1 MDCRLR
7 FECAFRYLHERTS
20 DSVHWFPFLEMPE
33 AAEPT
38 PLTEQENPRTAQVS
52 SLPTAEILRLM
63 NEEDARVADAIAQVL
78 PEVALA
84 VDGIVARLDQG
95 GRLFYVGT
103 GTSGRLGVLD
113 AAECAPTFGV
123 SPELVQ
129 GIIAGGYD
137 ACFRAVEASEDD
149 AAAGA
154 TDLQARGFTKRDA
167 LVGIAA
173 SGRTPYTVGA
183 VEQARGL
190 GAFTVAIT
198 CVPGS
203 AITRAAEIS
212 IVPLV
217 GPEVI
222 AGSTRLK
229 AGTAQKLVLNMIS
242 TATMIRLGY
251 VTGNRMTN
259 VQTRNVKL
267 RARAE
272 RILAAEA
279 GLNNERAKEILD
291 SADGNLP
298 VALVMSQTG
307 CSRNEADAALEASRG
322 VVAQAIGSIKER
334 H

>member
-1 MDCRLR
+1 
-7 FECAFRYLHERTS
+7 
-20 DSVHWFPFLEMPE
+20 MPE
-33 AAEPT
+33 APEST
-38 PLTEQENPRTAQVS
+38 PLTEQENPRTAQIS
-52 SLPTAEILRLM
+52 SLPTAEILCLM
-63 NEEDARVADAIAQVL
+63 SEEDARVAAAVAQVL
-78 PEVALA
+78 PEVARA
-84 VDGIVARLDQG
+84 VDGIVTRLNEG
-95 GRLFYVGT
+95 GRLFYLGT

-129 GIIAGGYD
+129 GIMAGGYE
-137 ACFRAVEASEDD
+137 ACYRAVEASEDD

-154 TDLQARGFTKRDA
+154 RDLQARGFTKQDA

-183 VEQARGL
+183 VEQARKL

-203 AITRAAEIS
+203 SITKAAEIS
-212 IVPLV
+212 IVTVV

-267 RARAE
+267 RARAL
-272 RILAAEA
+272 RILQLESGLDEEQAKKVLAEA
-279 GLNNERAKEILD
+279 GD
-291 SADGNLP
+291 DLP
-298 VALVMSQTG
+298 VALVMSKTG
-307 CSRNEADAALEASRG
+307 RTAAEAKRALQETKG
-322 VVAQAIGSIKER
+322 VVARAITLLASG
-334 H
+334 